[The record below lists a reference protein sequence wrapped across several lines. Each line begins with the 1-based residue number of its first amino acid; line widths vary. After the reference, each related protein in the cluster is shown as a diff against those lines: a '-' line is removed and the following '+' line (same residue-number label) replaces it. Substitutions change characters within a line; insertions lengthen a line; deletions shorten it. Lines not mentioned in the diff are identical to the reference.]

1 MWIML
6 NNEPFDLSKMKGVSG
21 VIEISTD
28 YIKNC
33 KGNYRDNFPYDNF
46 TIEQQKEIKDCLI
59 NGENKIF
66 GYCFKIDVIVYI
78 QRYLNGSDNGITQG
92 ISKKFSSVYKT
103 KEAAQTALEHFLFET
118 NVILNN
124 LPKINI

>member
-6 NNEPFDLSKMKGVSG
+6 NNKPFDLSKMKGVSG

-28 YIKNC
+28 YIRNST
-33 KGNYRDNFPYDNF
+33 GNYRDNFPYDDF
-46 TIEQQKEIKDCLI
+46 TIEYQKEISNCLL
-59 NGENKIF
+59 NGEDKIF

-78 QRYLNGSDNGITQG
+78 QRYLNGSDNGITQR
-92 ISKKFSSVYKT
+92 ICKKYSSVYKT

-118 NVILNN
+118 NGILNN
-124 LPKINI
+124 LLKINI